1 MDLIRECGTM
11 TFASRLKRLGD
22 RLKTEATKLY
32 HSYGVEFNDSW
43 FLVAFV
49 LSKREGL
56 SINDIAETLGVS
68 HAAVSQMYGAME
80 KKGLITVKE
89 DSKDRRRKL
98 LFLTDD
104 GHVAVEKLEPI
115 WNAVGESTDELLAS
129 TGQEV
134 LQAIASIE
142 EALDRKNLYERVKEN
157 MERNSDPNKG
167 DSNGG

>member
-22 RLKTEATKLY
+22 RLKAEATKLY
-32 HSYGVEFNDSW
+32 HSCGVEFNDSW
-43 FLVAFV
+43 FLVAFA
-49 LSKREGL
+49 LSRKEGL
-56 SINDIAETLGVS
+56 SVNDIAETLGIS
-68 HAAVSQMYGAME
+68 HAAVSQMYSAME
-80 KKGLITVKE
+80 RKGLLTVQGDE
-89 DSKDRRRKL
+89 KDRRRKL

-104 GHVAVEKLEPI
+104 GHAAVEKLEPI

-142 EALDRKNLYERVKEN
+142 KALDKKNLFERVKES
-157 MERNSDPNKG
+157 MQGKSR
-167 DSNGG
+167 SNCG

>member
-22 RLKTEATKLY
+22 RLKAEATKLY
-32 HSYGVEFNDSW
+32 HSCGVEFNDSW
-43 FLVAFV
+43 FLVAFA
-49 LSKREGL
+49 LSRKEGL
-56 SINDIAETLGVS
+56 SVNDIAETLGIS
-68 HAAVSQMYGAME
+68 HAAVSQMYSAME
-80 KKGLITVKE
+80 RKGLLTVQGDE
-89 DSKDRRRKL
+89 KDRRRKL

-104 GHVAVEKLEPI
+104 GHAAVEKLEPI

-142 EALDRKNLYERVKEN
+142 KALDKKNLFERVKES
-157 MERNSDPNKG
+157 MQGKSR
-167 DSNGG
+167 SNGG